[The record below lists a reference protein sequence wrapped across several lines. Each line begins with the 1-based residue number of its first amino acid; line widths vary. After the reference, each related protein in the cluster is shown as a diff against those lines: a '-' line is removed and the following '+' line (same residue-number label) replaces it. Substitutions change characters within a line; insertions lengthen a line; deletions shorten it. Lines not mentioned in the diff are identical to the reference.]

1 LITESSAE
9 KFFIAFHSV
18 VQVNNY
24 TSYALVGDVATEI
37 SPSMLF
43 LEEIKLS
50 NPFLLEDSTYEI
62 KIRELGV
69 NMTTKDSIKDIIIV
83 FPSTDYHFIALMRI
97 GCSLYKIERGNSTY
111 VDQQCF
117 TLNNRIHMMTSESFL
132 ETDGIKI
139 KITNIPNP
147 YNDDD
152 CLHHAWQVSIS
163 ERKQDGT
170 PIASASTIMD
180 TYIPVIDFVPGTK
193 QKIMFWDEKNKKEIT
208 SKNIEILIGVF

>member
-1 LITESSAE
+1 
-9 KFFIAFHSV
+9 
-18 VQVNNY
+18 
-24 TSYALVGDVATEI
+24 
-37 SPSMLF
+37 
-43 LEEIKLS
+43 
-50 NPFLLEDSTYEI
+50 
-62 KIRELGV
+62 
-69 NMTTKDSIKDIIIV
+69 
-83 FPSTDYHFIALMRI
+83 
-97 GCSLYKIERGNSTY
+97 
-111 VDQQCF
+111 
-117 TLNNRIHMMTSESFL
+117 MTSESFL